1 MCPLLEQAIVVFVAW
16 SSQKAEKGRREKMGK
31 AMSRA
36 TGAHNLRV
44 TMVIVALAAVLLV
57 LTLVAVIQSAPTTS
71 ERGDANPAMSAEG
84 KGGSRSVNNDPIERH
99 AEVVE
104 RLGNG
109 SLR

>member
-1 MCPLLEQAIVVFVAW
+1 
-16 SSQKAEKGRREKMGK
+16 
-31 AMSRA
+31 MSKQMTQA

-44 TMVIVALAAVLLV
+44 TMAIVALAAVLLV
-57 LTLVAVIQSAPTTS
+57 LTLVAVFQTGSTTS
-71 ERGDANPAMSAEG
+71 DSAANPAISTEG
-84 KGGSRSVNNDPIERH
+84 KGGSRSVNYDPAIDRH